1 MLRWKIGDVVVTRV
15 LESENASIGDFLL
28 PQATAEALA
37 SIPWLTPPFVDA
49 RGALAFS
56 FQAFLVESGGR
67 RILVD
72 TCVGNDKE
80 RPLPEWNK
88 RSGPFPEDLA
98 RAGGRRE
105 SIDLVVCTH
114 LHIDHVGW
122 NTMLVAG
129 RWVPTFPNARYLFV
143 RGEWEHWKDQPE
155 DLGPVITDSV
165 RPIVDAGMAELVEPD
180 HPLTDEVRL
189 EPTPGHTPGHVSVRI
204 RSRGEE
210 AVITGDVMHHPCQI
224 ARPDWSV
231 VLDHDPAES
240 RVSRRAL
247 LEGCAERGTLLIG
260 THFPAPTAGHVVR
273 DGAGYRLEVER

>member
-1 MLRWKIGDVVVTRV
+1 MLRWQIGDVVVTRV
-15 LESENASIGDFLL
+15 IESENSAIGDLLL
-28 PQATAEALA
+28 PQATPEALA
-37 SIPWLTPPFVDA
+37 AIPWLAPPFLDA
-49 RGALAFS
+49 RGALVFS

-88 RSGPFPEDLA
+88 RSGPFLDDLA
-98 RAGGRRE
+98 RAGGPRE

-114 LHIDHVGW
+114 LHIDHMGW
-122 NTMLVAG
+122 NTTLAAG
-129 RWVPTFPNARYLFV
+129 RWVPTFPNARYIFV
-143 RGEWEHWKDQPE
+143 RGEWEHWKDAPE

-165 RPIVDAGMAELVEPD
+165 RPIVDAGMADLVEPD
-180 HPLTDEVRL
+180 LLLTDEVRL
-189 EPTPGHTPGHVSVRI
+189 EPTPGHTPAHVSVRI
-204 RSRGEE
+204 CSGGEE

-231 VLDHDPAES
+231 VVDHDQDQS
-240 RVSRRAL
+240 RATRRAL
-247 LEGCAERGTLLIG
+247 LEGCAERGALLIG

-273 DGAGYRLEVER
+273 DGASYRLEVER